1 MDSSTQR
8 GQVLDLAGVLAREGN
23 VDEVLA
29 AALPLLL
36 DISGA
41 AAVLVF
47 SRTAAGLQLTTR
59 AGLELAAEAAQD
71 GWLDSAPQTPQLDD
85 VTVPASWETRGIARV
100 ASHAL
105 PGERDVLTVAW
116 TGPVDEPAELALAI
130 SALDARVARAR
141 TEESLADLASRVDS
155 AQQLAEMG
163 DYDWHIPSDTSTWSD
178 QLFRIYGYEPGSF
191 HPSYEKFLSLI
202 HPEDRDRISAV
213 HQEAYATGEPYR
225 MIERIVRPDGEVR
238 YLSSNGEVI
247 LDAENTPVRMRG
259 TCVDITE
266 RVLGDRERE
275 RIAARFQGLVESA
288 PDAILVLG
296 DDLRVMEANQRA
308 HELLGGEPR
317 GHRIHE
323 ILPGWPDNGTSAV
336 RASGLRGNDL
346 ELDVTTVVV
355 KPTNDAGPASNSDSN
370 TVVALFL
377 RDASVRLEREAMAA
391 RLAEAQLRRRQALEI
406 NDSVVQG
413 LVAALYS
420 LDQGSTSGS
429 AAYLE
434 HTLASARAMMD
445 DLLVPLDGH
454 GLRPGDLVRTAPAA
468 IGDQAGVPSAREETL
483 EERAHRV
490 LVVDDA
496 EDIRMLLRL
505 RVEARDGLT
514 VVGEAADGV
523 AAVELA
529 SELQPD
535 LVLLDLAMPRM
546 DGLEALPLI
555 RAAVPDVRVVV
566 LSGFNQGTLANK
578 ALEAG
583 ADHYVVKGGSMRE
596 LLDLAES
603 LFVPAS

>member
-8 GQVLDLAGVLAREGN
+8 GQVLDLAGALAREGN
-23 VDEVLA
+23 ADEVLA

-36 DISGA
+36 DLSGA

-47 SRTAAGLQLTTR
+47 SRSAAGLQLKTR
-59 AGLELAAEAAQD
+59 VGLDLSSEAAQD
-71 GWLDSAPQTPQLDD
+71 GWLDPVPEPPHLSEVAAPGSWQTQ
-85 VTVPASWETRGIARV
+85 GITRV
-100 ASHAL
+100 ASHVL
-105 PGERDVLTVAW
+105 PGERDVLTFAW
-116 TGPVDEPAELALAI
+116 TRAVDEPAELALAI
-130 SALDARVARAR
+130 SALDARVAQAR
-141 TEESLADLASRVDS
+141 TEESLADLASRVDN

-163 DYDWHIPSDTSTWSD
+163 DYDWHIPSDTNTWSD

-213 HQEAYATGEPYR
+213 HQKAYATGEPYQ

-247 LDAENTPVRMRG
+247 LDADSTPVRMRG

-266 RVLGDRERE
+266 QVLGDRERE
-275 RIAARFQGLVESA
+275 RIAARFQGLVDSA
-288 PDAILVLG
+288 PDAILILG

-323 ILPGWPDNGTSAV
+323 ILPGWPENDTTAV

-355 KPTNDAGPASNSDSN
+355 KPPNEADPDSS

-377 RDASVRLEREAMAA
+377 RDASARLEREAMAA

-454 GLRPGDLVRTAPAA
+454 GLRPGDLVRTAPVA
-468 IGDQAGVPSAREETL
+468 IGERPGVPSPREETM

-505 RVEARDGLT
+505 RVESRNGLT

-578 ALEAG
+578 AIEAG

-603 LFVPAS
+603 LFAPAS

>member
-8 GQVLDLAGVLAREGN
+8 GQVRDLADVLAREGN
-23 VDEVLA
+23 ADEVLA
-29 AALPLLL
+29 SALPLLL
-36 DISGA
+36 EISGA
-41 AAVLVF
+41 ASALVF
-47 SRTAAGLQLTTR
+47 CRTATGLQLTTQV
-59 AGLELAAEAAQD
+59 GLDLSAEAAQD
-71 GWLDSAPQTPQLDD
+71 GWLDPAPATPQLND
-85 VTVPASWETRGIARV
+85 VAAPGSWQTQGIARV
-100 ASHAL
+100 ASHVL
-105 PGERDVLTVAW
+105 PGEREVLTFAW
-116 TGPVDEPAELALAI
+116 TRAVDEPAELALAI
-130 SALDARVARAR
+130 SALDARVARAQ
-141 TEESLADLASRVDS
+141 TEESLSDLTSRVDS

-163 DYDWHIPSDTSTWSD
+163 DYDWHIPSDTNTWSD

-213 HQEAYATGEPYR
+213 HQKAYATGEPYQ

-247 LDAENTPVRMRG
+247 RDADNTPVRMRG

-275 RIAARFQGLVESA
+275 RIAARFQGLVDSA

-355 KPTNDAGPASNSDSN
+355 KPTHDAGTDDNS
-370 TVVALFL
+370 VVALFL
-377 RDASVRLEREAMAA
+377 RDARARLEREAMAA

-420 LDQGSTSGS
+420 LDHGSTSNS

-454 GLRPGDLVRTAPAA
+454 GLRPGDLVRTAPVA
-468 IGDQAGVPSAREETL
+468 IGEKSGVPSPREETM
-483 EERAHRV
+483 EEAARRV

-505 RVEARDGLT
+505 RVEARNGLT

-529 SELQPD
+529 SELKPD

-566 LSGFNQGTLANK
+566 LSGFNQSTLANK

-603 LFVPAS
+603 LFAPAS

>member
-1 MDSSTQR
+1 MRSSPLHCHCCSR
-8 GQVLDLAGVLAREGN
+8 SRERRRCSCS
-23 VDEVLA
+23 
-29 AALPLLL
+29 P
-36 DISGA
+36 GA
-41 AAVLVF
+41 
-47 SRTAAGLQLTTR
+47 AAGLQLTTR
-59 AGLELAAEAAQD
+59 VGLELSAEAAQD
-71 GWLDSAPQTPQLDD
+71 GWLDPAPATPQLSD
-85 VTVPASWETRGIARV
+85 VAVPASWQTQGIARV

-105 PGERDVLTVAW
+105 PGERDVLTFAW
-116 TGPVDEPAELALAI
+116 TRSVDEPAELALAI

-163 DYDWHIPSDTSTWSD
+163 DYDWHIPSDTNTWSD

-213 HQEAYATGEPYR
+213 HQKAYATGEPYQ

-247 LDAENTPVRMRG
+247 LDADNTPVRMRG

-275 RIAARFQGLVESA
+275 RIAARFQGLVDSA

-377 RDASVRLEREAMAA
+377 RDASARLEREAMAA

-468 IGDQAGVPSAREETL
+468 IGDKPGVPSPREETL

-505 RVEARDGLT
+505 RVEARNGLT

-603 LFVPAS
+603 LFAPAS

>member
-23 VDEVLA
+23 ADEVLA

-71 GWLDSAPQTPQLDD
+71 GWLDPAPETPQLSD
-85 VTVPASWETRGIARV
+85 VAVPAFMARPRASPGSRRTPSPARGTCSPWRGRVRWTSLPSWPSPSAPWTRAW
-100 ASHAL
+100 
-105 PGERDVLTVAW
+105 PGPGPRRAW
-116 TGPVDEPAELALAI
+116 PTW
-130 SALDARVARAR
+130 RA
-141 TEESLADLASRVDS
+141 RVDS

-163 DYDWHIPSDTSTWSD
+163 DYDWHIPSDTNTWSD

-213 HQEAYATGEPYR
+213 HQQAYATGEPYQ

-247 LDAENTPVRMRG
+247 LDADNTPVRMRG

-355 KPTNDAGPASNSDSN
+355 KPTNDADPAGNSDSN

-377 RDASVRLEREAMAA
+377 RDAERP
-391 RLAEAQLRRRQALEI
+391 
-406 NDSVVQG
+406 
-413 LVAALYS
+413 
-420 LDQGSTSGS
+420 
-429 AAYLE
+429 
-434 HTLASARAMMD
+434 ARARG
-445 DLLVPLDGH
+445 DG
-454 GLRPGDLVRTAPAA
+454 GPARRGPAAPAA
-468 IGDQAGVPSAREETL
+468 GTGDQRQRRTGTGGGALQPGPGI
-483 EERAHRV
+483 
-490 LVVDDA
+490 D
-496 EDIRMLLRL
+496 LRL
-505 RVEARDGLT
+505 RRLSRAHPRLGAGHDGRPAR
-514 VVGEAADGV
+514 
-523 AAVELA
+523 
-529 SELQPD
+529 P
-535 LVLLDLAMPRM
+535 PRR
-546 DGLEALPLI
+546 A
-555 RAAVPDVRVVV
+555 RAATRRSRPHRTRGHRRASPACPAHGRRPWRSVPTGSWSWTTPRT
-566 LSGFNQGTLANK
+566 SGCCCVSGWRHAT
-578 ALEAG
+578 
-583 ADHYVVKGGSMRE
+583 D
-596 LLDLAES
+596 
-603 LFVPAS
+603 

>member
-8 GQVLDLAGVLAREGN
+8 GQVLDLAGVLALEGRA
-23 VDEVLA
+23 DEVLGA
-29 AALPLLL
+29 AVPLLL
-36 DISGA
+36 DVAGA
-41 AAVLVF
+41 AAVLVL
-47 SRTAAGLQLTTR
+47 SRTAAGLQLTAR
-59 AGLELAAEAAQD
+59 AGLDLGPEAVQQE
-71 GWLDSAPQTPQLDD
+71 WFDSSPGTEQLGE
-85 VTVPASWETRGIARV
+85 VAVPPAWRTHGIARV
-100 ASHAL
+100 ATHPFPA
-105 PGERDVLTVAW
+105 GAGVLAMAW
-116 TGPVDEPAELALAI
+116 TRSEEDPAELVLAI
-130 SALDARVARAR
+130 SALDAHLGRAQA
-141 TEESLADLASRVDS
+141 EESLADLTSRVDN

-163 DYDWHIPSDTSTWSD
+163 DYDWHIPSDTNIWSD
-178 QLFRIYGYEPGSF
+178 QLFRIYGYEPGAF

-202 HPEDRDRISAV
+202 HPNDRDRISAL
-213 HQEAYATGEPYR
+213 HQRAYATGEPYQ

-247 LDAENTPVRMRG
+247 LDADDTPVRMRG

-266 RVLGDRERE
+266 RVLGERERE
-275 RIAARFQGLVESA
+275 RIAARFHGLVDSA

-323 ILPGWPDNGTSAV
+323 ILPGWPDGGSTAI
-336 RASGLRGNDL
+336 RASGLRGNTL
-346 ELDVTTVVV
+346 ELDVTTVAV
-355 KPTNDAGPASNSDSN
+355 KPSDDADPGSN
-370 TVVALFL
+370 TLVALFL
-377 RDASVRLEREAMAA
+377 RDAQARLEREAMAA

-413 LVAALYS
+413 LVAAVYS
-420 LDQGSTSGS
+420 LDQGATAGS
-429 AAYLE
+429 AAYLDR
-434 HTLASARAMMD
+434 TLASARSMMD
-445 DLLVPLDGH
+445 DLLEPLDGH
-454 GLRPGDLVRTAPAA
+454 GLRPGDLVRTAPVA
-468 IGDQAGVPSAREETL
+468 IGEQSELATQQQQQQSVDEDSAR
-483 EERAHRV
+483 RV

-496 EDIRMLLRL
+496 EDLRMLLRL
-505 RVEARDGLT
+505 RIEARDGLT